1 MAKTLVMKFGGTS
14 VGSAGAIRQLVEI
27 VRTARPDWPR
37 VAVVV
42 SAMNGATDAL
52 LDAAQCAAEGDDER
66 PEKIAADLRARH
78 TAALTD
84 LTRAEPD
91 PAPQSTAARASLN
104 SSLDELTRLCRAV
117 RVLGEASPR
126 ALDAI
131 ASLGERLTAPI
142 VAAALSVAGL
152 PARSIDAA
160 GVVVTDTVHQSAT
173 PDMDATTLRA
183 EAVLQPL
190 LDAGIV
196 PVITGYIG
204 ATPAGG
210 VTTLGRGGSDYSA
223 AILGVALAAD
233 EVWIWTDVD
242 GVMTADPRIAPLAR
256 TLPELT
262 FREISEL
269 AFYGAKV
276 LHPKTIRPVVERG
289 LALRVKN
296 TFNPSGPG
304 TRVAPDNGGAL
315 GSVKAVTVFK
325 GQRMITL
332 EGRGMLGI
340 PGIAARTFA
349 AVART
354 GTSVAMISQASSE
367 QSICF
372 VVPFA
377 AGPAVMQAL
386 HDDFRLE
393 LQRRDIDGVTASDET
408 AVVTVVGAGMRHT
421 PGIAGRIF
429 GALGA
434 AGVNVI
440 AIAQG
445 SSECSI
451 SLVVSSAEANAAVQA
466 VHGLIIAEMDQQP
479 LLSALP
485 LPLPEEDLG
494 PRSEPER
501 EGELTAHVTSGSLK

>member
-1 MAKTLVMKFGGTS
+1 LLREVVVGKTLVMKFGGTS
-14 VGSAGAIRQLVEI
+14 VGSAAALERLVDITRQ
-27 VRTARPDWPR
+27 ARAAWPR
-37 VAVVV
+37 VVVVV
-42 SAMNGATDAL
+42 SAMSGV
-52 LDAAQCAAEGDDER
+52 
-66 PEKIAADLRARH
+66 
-78 TAALTD
+78 TD
-84 LTRAEPD
+84 LLLAGAHAATGGDASGPSHLAVELRDRHFTTLSQLIDVAETD
-91 PAPQSTAARASLN
+91 KALAEETGLMFAASAEEF
-104 SSLDELTRLCRAV
+104 DRLCQAV

-131 ASLGERLTAPI
+131 SSLGERMSAPL
-142 VAAALSVAGL
+142 VAAALS
-152 PARSIDAA
+152 AA
-160 GVVVTDTVHQSAT
+160 GVPARVVDAARVIVTDGAFQSASPDMEATAARAQAVLGPMLEAGCVPVVT
-173 PDMDATTLRA
+173 
-183 EAVLQPL
+183 
-190 LDAGIV
+190 GF
-196 PVITGYIG
+196 IG
-204 ATPAGG
+204 ATPAGA

-223 AILGVALAAD
+223 AILGVALNAD

-242 GVMTADPRIAPLAR
+242 GVMTADPRLVPQAR

-296 TFNPSGPG
+296 TFNPAGQG
-304 TRVAPDNGGAL
+304 TRVAPDNEAAY

-325 GQRMITL
+325 GQCVITL
-332 EGRGMLGI
+332 EGRGMIGI

-372 VVPFA
+372 VVPCTA
-377 AGPAVMQAL
+377 TAAVMRAL
-386 HDDFRLE
+386 HDEFRLE
-393 LQRRDIDGVTASDET
+393 LARRDIDSITTSPES

-421 PGIAGRIF
+421 PGISGRVF
-429 GALGA
+429 GSLGR
-434 AGVNVI
+434 AGVNVV

-451 SLVVSSAEANAAVQA
+451 SLVVSAAEADEAVRA
-466 VHGLIIAEMDQQP
+466 IHGLIVEEMD
-479 LLSALP
+479 
-485 LPLPEEDLG
+485 G
-494 PRSEPER
+494 
-501 EGELTAHVTSGSLK
+501 K